1 MWKRSRGSRLRY
13 PAIAAAVV
21 AVGLLAVSV
30 SAASAATQHWY
41 TESFVKGKLVKV
53 GSTATPVTATA
64 TSTFHISYAVSGY
77 TDDIECQTAGI
88 GSSVRNPADG
98 SAGVLESIFAFSG
111 CKSLKHPNCIVKNE
125 QVNTPTLLG
134 LAEEGALGK
143 AVTYGSPAQ
152 VMTLNLS
159 GAQCL
164 FGGGAFELTGKVTS
178 VLVSGS
184 ASEYEFVK
192 TTPSQ
197 LKIGGSAAYLTGRYK
212 ITKEGKPVVM
222 AP

>member
-1 MWKRSRGSRLRY
+1 MKY
-13 PAIAAAVV
+13 PVVVVVVALGLLTVSAAV
-21 AVGLLAVSV
+21 
-30 SAASAATQHWY
+30 ASAATQHWY
-41 TESFVKGKLVKV
+41 TEGFVKGKLVPV

-64 TSTFHISYAVSGY
+64 TSTFHITYAVSGY

-98 SAGVLESIFAFSG
+98 SAGVLQSTFAFSG
-111 CKSLKHPNCIVKNE
+111 CKSLKHPTCIVKNE

-152 VMTLNLS
+152 IATLNLQ

-178 VLVSGS
+178 VLVPGS
-184 ASEYEFVK
+184 ESEYEFVK

-197 LKIGGSAAYLTGRYK
+197 LKLGGSAAYLTGRYK
-212 ITKEGKPVVM
+212 ISKEGRPVIM

>member
-1 MWKRSRGSRLRY
+1 MWQRSRGSKLKY
-13 PAIAAAVV
+13 PVVVVVVALGLLTATAAV
-21 AVGLLAVSV
+21 
-30 SAASAATQHWY
+30 ASAATQHWY
-41 TESFVKGKLVKV
+41 TETATGKLVKV
-53 GSTATPVTATA
+53 GSTGTAVTATA
-64 TSTFHISYAVSGY
+64 TSTFHITYAVAGY

-98 SAGVLESIFAFSG
+98 SAGVLESGFAFSG
-111 CKSLKHPNCIVKNE
+111 CKSLKHPNCIVQNE
-125 QVNTPTLLG
+125 AVNTPTLLG

-152 VMTLNLS
+152 VMTLNLQ

-164 FGGGAFELTGKVTS
+164 FGGGSFELTGKVTS

-184 ASEYEFVK
+184 KSEYEFVK

-212 ITKEGKPVVM
+212 ISKEGRAVIM